1 MAEGIDEALRADDQG
16 RVLFLLAQH
25 GIRRPAPGSSSKGF
39 CFNEI
44 AKVGGART
52 FFPPTTT
59 APRFHVAFSE
69 VRTFSLPLL
78 RQGRILVHV
87 HTLEGLSQTQDIRR
101 PDIAVGLLGHGFCF
115 LE

>member
-1 MAEGIDEALRADDQG
+1 MAEGIDEALRADDKG

-52 FFPPTTT
+52 SPHPPPQHRGFMWRFQKYAPFPSHYCVKE
-59 APRFHVAFSE
+59 ASLCMC
-69 VRTFSLPLL
+69 VRV
-78 RQGRILVHV
+78 R
-87 HTLEGLSQTQDIRR
+87 
-101 PDIAVGLLGHGFCF
+101 A
-115 LE
+115 

>member
-1 MAEGIDEALRADDQG
+1 MAEGIDEALRADDKG

-52 FFPPTTT
+52 FPPPPHHSTAVSCGVFRSAHLFPPT
-59 APRFHVAFSE
+59 
-69 VRTFSLPLL
+69 
-78 RQGRILVHV
+78 
-87 HTLEGLSQTQDIRR
+87 
-101 PDIAVGLLGHGFCF
+101 IASRKHPCACARA
-115 LE
+115 